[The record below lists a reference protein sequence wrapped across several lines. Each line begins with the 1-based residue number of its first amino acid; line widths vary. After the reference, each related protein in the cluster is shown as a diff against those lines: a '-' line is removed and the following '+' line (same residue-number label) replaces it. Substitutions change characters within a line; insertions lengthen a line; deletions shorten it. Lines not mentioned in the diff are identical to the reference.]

1 MWGQPPPAVRR
12 AQFDSQSRE
21 AAQEYS
27 PRREPWESKPEE
39 GKGSERSCLPGAGK
53 DPVMLSE
60 AEGKRSDP
68 PAKSKH
74 PCPLLAPRLAWRKP
88 HLHFSTAQNRFYVT
102 NNLYGEF
109 QREEN
114 CYMRKG
120 HTNQSST
127 TPPLQ
132 VKANSLFPKILPPS
146 PFASRFWRNP
156 PISQPRNLLKTEIL
170 GGMIQKNEIYPGAQF
185 GC

>member
-39 GKGSERSCLPGAGK
+39 GKGSERSCLFGAGK

-74 PCPLLAPRLAWRKP
+74 PCPLLAPPVTLEKATPTLFHSPKSLLCDEQPLLRIPKRGELP
-88 HLHFSTAQNRFYVT
+88 HAQGLYRPVQHRPTA
-102 NNLYGEF
+102 
-109 QREEN
+109 
-114 CYMRKG
+114 
-120 HTNQSST
+120 
-127 TPPLQ
+127 
-132 VKANSLFPKILPPS
+132 
-146 PFASRFWRNP
+146 ASE
-156 PISQPRNLLKTEIL
+156 S
-170 GGMIQKNEIYPGAQF
+170 
-185 GC
+185 